1 MRKWNA
7 PEKQNMDVISDIMGP
22 LKPVFDACDQNGD
35 GFVKTKDLV
44 LLLKNHTGS
53 EEVNKSILV
62 EKL

>member
-1 MRKWNA
+1 
-7 PEKQNMDVISDIMGP
+7 MDVISDIMGP